1 LQKVAYGL
9 GKRGNGKVGRRSIG
23 MPTGGVREGDI
34 AVGAGRKIELVVD
47 RSQGRVVIAQK
58 ALGRCQGFFA

>member
-1 LQKVAYGL
+1 
-9 GKRGNGKVGRRSIG
+9 